1 MSEYKYRDVQGWII
15 FHKVVVSEGC
25 LIMKL
30 LLVDD
35 ESKLVDA
42 LSHLLKKNG
51 FVVDVAMDGETGIEM
66 ACTGVYDI
74 IILDR
79 MLPYLDGFSLLKEF
93 RRLGHSTPVLFLT
106 AKDTPEDRA
115 EGLNIGADDYLIKPF
130 FTVELV
136 ARLHALARRKGKD
149 ITDTLLVLDDI
160 VFDPQRSQVTKKGR
174 VIQLTLKES
183 QLLELLIRNQG
194 QVVTKQR
201 IIEKVW
207 GYNSDAEESTINI
220 YIHYLRKKIN
230 ISNLKTVR
238 GVGYY
243 LQKSNISKVAN

>member
-1 MSEYKYRDVQGWII
+1 M
-15 FHKVVVSEGC
+15 KV
-25 LIMKL
+25 

-35 ESKLVDA
+35 ESKLVEA

-51 FVVDVAMDGETGIEM
+51 FVVDVAMDGETGIDM
-66 ACTGVYDI
+66 ACTGIYDI

-79 MLPYLDGFSLLKEF
+79 MLPYLDGLSLLKEF
-93 RRLGHSTPVLFLT
+93 RKLGHNTPVMFLT
-106 AKDTPEDRA
+106 AKDTPDDRA
-115 EGLNIGADDYLIKPF
+115 EGLNAGADDYLVKPF

-136 ARLHALARRKGKD
+136 ARIHALARRKNKE
-149 ITDTLLVLDDI
+149 IVDTILILDDI
-160 VFDPQRSQVTKKGR
+160 IFDPQRAQVTKKGM

-220 YIHYLRKKIN
+220 YIHYLRKKID

-238 GVGYY
+238 GIGYY
-243 LQKSNISKVAN
+243 WQRSNIPQIAN

>member
-1 MSEYKYRDVQGWII
+1 
-15 FHKVVVSEGC
+15 
-25 LIMKL
+25 MKL

-35 ESKLVDA
+35 ESKLVEA
-42 LSHLLKKNG
+42 LAHLLKKNG

-79 MLPYLDGFSLLKEF
+79 MLPYLDGISLLKEF

-106 AKDTPEDRA
+106 AKDTPDDRA
-115 EGLNIGADDYLIKPF
+115 EGLNAGADDYLVKPF

-136 ARLHALARRKGKD
+136 ARLHALARRKNKD
-149 ITDTLLVLDDI
+149 IVDTLLVFDDI
-160 VFDPQRSQVTKKGR
+160 IFDPQRAQVTKQGM

-230 ISNLKTVR
+230 IVNLKTVR

-243 LQKSNISKVAN
+243 LQKSKIGIIAN

>member
-1 MSEYKYRDVQGWII
+1 
-15 FHKVVVSEGC
+15 
-25 LIMKL
+25 MKL

-35 ESKLVDA
+35 ESKLVEA
-42 LSHLLKKNG
+42 LSHILKKNG

-66 ACTGVYDI
+66 ACTGVYDL

-79 MLPYLDGFSLLKEF
+79 MLPYLDGISLLKEF
-93 RRLGHSTPVLFLT
+93 RRLGHNTPVIFLT
-106 AKDTPEDRA
+106 AKDTPDDRA
-115 EGLNIGADDYLIKPF
+115 EGLNAGADDYLVKPF

-136 ARLHALARRKGKD
+136 ARLHALARRNNKD
-149 ITDTLLVLDDI
+149 IVDTILMVDDI
-160 VFDPQRSQVTKKGR
+160 IFDPQRAQVTKQGM
-174 VIQLTLKES
+174 VIQLTLKEA

-230 ISNLKTVR
+230 LSNLKTVR

-243 LQKSNISKVAN
+243 LQKNNISMIAN

>member
-1 MSEYKYRDVQGWII
+1 
-15 FHKVVVSEGC
+15 
-25 LIMKL
+25 MKL

-35 ESKLVDA
+35 EKKLVDA
-42 LSHLLKKNG
+42 LSYSLKKNG
-51 FVVDVAMDGETGIEM
+51 FVVDVALDGKTGLDM

-79 MLPYLDGFSLLKEF
+79 MLPYLDGISLLKEF
-93 RRLGHSTPVLFLT
+93 RGLGYSTPVLFLT
-106 AKDTPEDRA
+106 AKDTPDDRA
-115 EGLNIGADDYLIKPF
+115 EGLNAGADDYLIKPF

-136 ARLHALARRKGKD
+136 ARLHALARRQSKA
-149 ITDTLLVLDDI
+149 IVDTILTVDDI
-160 VFDPQRSQVTKKGR
+160 SFDPQRAQVTKNGE
-174 VIQLTLKES
+174 IINLTLKES
-183 QLLELLIRNQG
+183 QLLELLIRNCG

-207 GYNSDAEESTINI
+207 GFNSDAVESTINI
-220 YIHYLRKKIN
+220 YVHYLRKKIK

-243 LQKSNISKVAN
+243 LQKGNVSLVTK

>member
-1 MSEYKYRDVQGWII
+1 
-15 FHKVVVSEGC
+15 
-25 LIMKL
+25 MKL

-35 ESKLVDA
+35 ESKLVEA

-51 FVVDVAMDGETGIEM
+51 FVVDVALDGETGIEM
-66 ACTGVYDI
+66 ACTGIYDI

-79 MLPYLDGFSLLKEF
+79 MLPYLDGISLLKEF
-93 RRLGHSTPVLFLT
+93 RRLGHNTPVLFLT
-106 AKDTPEDRA
+106 AKDTPDDRA
-115 EGLNIGADDYLIKPF
+115 EGLNAGADDYLVKPF

-136 ARLHALARRKGKD
+136 ARLHALARRKNKD
-149 ITDTLLVLDDI
+149 IVDTILILDDI
-160 VFDPQRSQVTKKGR
+160 IFDPQRGLVTKQG
-174 VIQLTLKES
+174 VTIQLTLKES

-220 YIHYLRKKIN
+220 YVHYLRKKIN
-230 ISNLKTVR
+230 LSNLKTVR

-243 LQKSNISKVAN
+243 LQKSNISIIAN

>member
-1 MSEYKYRDVQGWII
+1 
-15 FHKVVVSEGC
+15 
-25 LIMKL
+25 MKL

-35 ESKLVDA
+35 ENKLVEA
-42 LSHLLKKNG
+42 LSHLLKKSG
-51 FVVDVAMDGETGIEM
+51 FVVDVAQDGETGIDM

-79 MLPYLDGFSLLKEF
+79 MLPYLDGLSLLKEF
-93 RRLGHSTPVLFLT
+93 RRLGHTTPVLFLT

-115 EGLNIGADDYLIKPF
+115 EGLNAGADDYMAKPF
-130 FTVELV
+130 YTVELV
-136 ARLHALARRKGKD
+136 ARLHALARRQNKD
-149 ITDTLLVLDDI
+149 IVDNILMFDDI
-160 VFDPQRSQVTKKGR
+160 IFDPQRAQVTKKGM

-230 ISNLKTVR
+230 LSNLKTVR
-238 GVGYY
+238 GIGYY
-243 LQKSNISKVAN
+243 WKRNNVPQIAN

>member
-1 MSEYKYRDVQGWII
+1 
-15 FHKVVVSEGC
+15 
-25 LIMKL
+25 MKL

-35 ESKLVDA
+35 ENKLVDA

-93 RRLGHSTPVLFLT
+93 RRLGHTTPVLFLT

-115 EGLNIGADDYLIKPF
+115 AGLNLGADDYLVKPF

-136 ARLHALARRKGKD
+136 ARLHALARRKNND
-149 ITDTLLVLDDI
+149 LTDTLLTIDDI
-160 VFDPQRSQVTKKGR
+160 IFDPQRGQVIKKGT
-174 VIQLTLKES
+174 VIQLTLKEA

-207 GYNSDAEESTINI
+207 GYNSEAEESTINI
-220 YIHYLRKKIN
+220 YVHYLRKKIN
-230 ISNLKTVR
+230 MSNLKTVR

-243 LQKSNISKVAN
+243 LQKSKMTTALN

>member
-1 MSEYKYRDVQGWII
+1 MDNFSQGCGI
-15 FHKVVVSEGC
+15 EGC

-42 LSHLLKKNG
+42 LSHLLKRNG

-115 EGLNIGADDYLIKPF
+115 EGLNIGADDYLVKPF

-136 ARLHALARRKGKD
+136 ARLHALARRKSKD

-243 LQKSNISKVAN
+243 LQKSNVSKVAN

>member
-1 MSEYKYRDVQGWII
+1 
-15 FHKVVVSEGC
+15 
-25 LIMKL
+25 MKL

-35 ESKLVDA
+35 EKRLTEA
-42 LSHLLKKNG
+42 LSYLLKKNG
-51 FVVDVAMDGETGIEM
+51 FVVDVAMDGKTGIDM
-66 ACTGVYDI
+66 ACTGSYDI

-79 MLPYLDGFSLLKEF
+79 MLPYLDGVSLVKEF
-93 RRLGHSTPVLFLT
+93 RELGYHTPVLFLT
-106 AKDTPEDRA
+106 AKDSPEDRA
-115 EGLNIGADDYLIKPF
+115 EGLEAGADDYLVKPF
-130 FTVELV
+130 FNVELL
-136 ARLHALARRKGKD
+136 ARLHALTRRKSKD
-149 ITDTLLVLDDI
+149 IVDTILTVDDMI
-160 VFDPQRSQVTKKGR
+160 FDPQRSQVTKKGK
-174 VIQLTLKES
+174 VIHLTVKES

-207 GYNSDAEESTINI
+207 GYNSDAVESTINI

-243 LQKSNISKVAN
+243 LQKNIIGNNIKSLQEL

>member
-1 MSEYKYRDVQGWII
+1 MDNFSQGCGI
-15 FHKVVVSEGC
+15 ERC
-25 LIMKL
+25 LFMKL

-35 ESKLVDA
+35 ESKLIEA
-42 LSHLLKKNG
+42 LSYLLKKNG

-79 MLPYLDGFSLLKEF
+79 MLPSLDGLSLLKEF
-93 RRLGHSTPVLFLT
+93 RRLGHKTPVLFLT

-115 EGLNIGADDYLIKPF
+115 EGLNTGADDYLVKPF

-136 ARLHALARRKGKD
+136 ARLHALARRKTKD
-149 ITDTLLVLDDI
+149 IVDNILTFDDMI
-160 VFDPQRSQVTKKGR
+160 FDPQRGQVTKKGM

-183 QLLELLIRNQG
+183 QLLELLIRNRG

-220 YIHYLRKKIN
+220 YIHYLRKKID

-243 LQKSNISKVAN
+243 LQKNKISTVAN

>member
-1 MSEYKYRDVQGWII
+1 
-15 FHKVVVSEGC
+15 
-25 LIMKL
+25 MKL

-35 ESKLVDA
+35 ESKLVEA
-42 LSHLLKKNG
+42 LSYLLKKNG

-66 ACTGVYDI
+66 ACTGIYDI
-74 IILDR
+74 MILDR
-79 MLPYLDGFSLLKEF
+79 MLPYLDGISLLKEF
-93 RRLGHSTPVLFLT
+93 RRLGHNTPVLFLT
-106 AKDTPEDRA
+106 AKDTPDDRA
-115 EGLNIGADDYLIKPF
+115 EGLNAGADDYLVKPF
-130 FTVELV
+130 FTVELI
-136 ARLHALARRKGKD
+136 ARLHALARRNNRD
-149 ITDTLLVLDDI
+149 IVDTILILDDI
-160 VFDPQRSQVTKKGR
+160 IFDPQRAQVTKKGE

-230 ISNLKTVR
+230 LSNLQTVR
-238 GVGYY
+238 GIGYY
-243 LQKSNISKVAN
+243 LKKSNVSIIAN

>member
-1 MSEYKYRDVQGWII
+1 MKVQNVQGWII
-15 FHKVVVSEGC
+15 LHKVVIVKVVF
-25 LIMKL
+25 LMKL

-35 ESKLVDA
+35 ESKLVEA
-42 LSHLLKKNG
+42 LSHMLKKNG

-66 ACTGVYDI
+66 ACTGVYDV

-79 MLPYLDGFSLLKEF
+79 MLPYLDGISLLKEF
-93 RRLGHSTPVLFLT
+93 RRLGHNTPVMFLT
-106 AKDTPEDRA
+106 AKDTPDDRA
-115 EGLNIGADDYLIKPF
+115 EGLNAGADDYLVKPF

-136 ARLHALARRKGKD
+136 ARLHALARRNNKD
-149 ITDTLLVLDDI
+149 IVDTILMVDDI
-160 VFDPQRSQVTKKGR
+160 IFDPQRAQVTKQGSM
-174 VIQLTLKES
+174 IQLTLKES

-230 ISNLKTVR
+230 LSNLKTVR

-243 LQKSNISKVAN
+243 LQKNKMSMTTN